1 MKKGQSGPLSGARS
15 YWAAIRRVAGERGG
29 LFTVN
34 DVFGWTGGVTRPAV
48 TNYVLA
54 LLADGHVEVAEV
66 RHWGGRCEKT
76 YRLIGKAKAAPTLS
90 RLHNRQA
97 VRRQQ
102 LWRAMR
108 ALQSFTIR
116 ELACAASTEEAPVSD
131 AVAQNY
137 LWWLR
142 RADYVVLI
150 GRTGTVGHYQ
160 LLRRMNTGPYA
171 PIARHREQVVFDR
184 NTGRT
189 VNLNGAQTRGW
200 AA

>member
-1 MKKGQSGPLSGARS
+1 MKQGQSTPLSGGKH
-15 YWAAIRRVAGERGG
+15 YWNTIRKVAGERDG
-29 LFTVN
+29 LFTIN
-34 DVFGWTGGVTRPAV
+34 DVFGLTGGVTRPAV

-54 LLADGHVEVAEV
+54 LLADGHVEVAAT

-76 YRLIGKAKAAPTLS
+76 YRLLRREAAEPELG

-116 ELACAASTEEAPVSD
+116 ELACAASTEEAPITD
-131 AVAQNY
+131 GVAQNY

-142 RADYVVLI
+142 RAGYVALL
-150 GRTGTVGHYQ
+150 GRKGTVGYYQ
-160 LLRRMNTGPYA
+160 LLRRKNTGPFA
-171 PIARHREQVVFDR
+171 PIVRHREQTVVDR
-184 NTGRT
+184 NNGES
-189 VNLNGAQTRGW
+189 VNLNGLETKGW